1 MKVLFLALIP
11 LILSIGIAPV
21 LSSAYVANSPKQQ
34 MATGLALNQISCD
47 SDKILMVSVTGKPG
61 CVFEDHVDDF
71 VKYGWGTVVE
81 DHMPIE
87 IPDAVEEVEV
97 VEEIEISEEVADSS
111 DEESTEGKDISVELE
126 ESIALKGN

>member
-1 MKVLFLALIP
+1 MKVLILALIP

-21 LSSAYVANSPKQQ
+21 LSSAYVTNSPKQQ
-34 MATGLALNQISCD
+34 MATGIALNQISCD

-87 IPDAVEEVEV
+87 ITDV
-97 VEEIEISEEVADSS
+97 VEEIEETVEVGDEVSENEEPSTGKEIS
-111 DEESTEGKDISVELE
+111 IELKE
-126 ESIALKGN
+126 TVGLKGN

>member
-1 MKVLFLALIP
+1 MKVLILALIP

-21 LSSAYVANSPKQQ
+21 LSLAYVADSPKQQ

-61 CVFEDHVDDF
+61 CVFEDHVEDF
-71 VKYGWGTVVE
+71 AKYGWGAVVE

-87 IPDAVEEVEV
+87 IPDL
-97 VEEIEISEEVADSS
+97 VEEIEETIDVEDDVSEG
-111 DEESTEGKDISVELE
+111 EESDTGKDIVVELE
-126 ESIALKGN
+126 ESVGIKGN

>member
-21 LSSAYVANSPKQQ
+21 LSSAYVADSPKQQ

-61 CVFEDHVDDF
+61 CVFEYHVEDF
-71 VKYGWGTVVE
+71 VKYGWGEVVE

-87 IPDAVEEVEV
+87 IPDV
-97 VEEIEISEEVADSS
+97 VEEIEETIDVGDDVSEG
-111 DEESTEGKDISVELE
+111 EESDTGKDIVVELE
-126 ESIALKGN
+126 ESVGIKGN

>member
-1 MKVLFLALIP
+1 MKVLILALIP

-21 LSSAYVANSPKQQ
+21 LSLAYVADSPKQQ

-61 CVFEDHVDDF
+61 CVFESHVEDF
-71 VKYGWGTVVE
+71 VKYGWGEVVE

-87 IPDAVEEVEV
+87 IPDL
-97 VEEIEISEEVADSS
+97 VEEIEETIDVEDDVSEG
-111 DEESTEGKDISVELE
+111 EESDTGKDIVVELE
-126 ESIALKGN
+126 ESVGIKGN